1 LRVKAVWNTLLRFG
15 REHKYL
21 LTLLFKYGIGLGLLT
36 FLVISNWAG
45 FKDVFSRSL
54 RVEPLLWATAIATVG
69 LIITFLRWHYLVV
82 AVGLPFTRYNA
93 IRLGLVGYYFNTFMP
108 GSIGGDIIKGYAI
121 AKEQSRQTVAV
132 ATVLVDRIIGLW
144 ALVWFV
150 AIIGTVFWLANDPI
164 LQNVIL
170 LNIVRFTIVVV
181 VASMAF
187 WFAIGSLSN
196 ERADRIANWL
206 AGVRK
211 IGGSLAELW
220 RACWMYRQ
228 KSRAV
233 LVAMI
238 MSLVGHTG
246 WVLVFH
252 LTMTAFNYPNPEQAI
267 GTFPEHMI
275 VVPVGMTVQAVPLVP
290 GGIGVGEAMYGELYV
305 FIDRPRQNGVWGC
318 LLQRVI
324 FYGLALVGFIFYSR
338 MRANIVKIEN
348 EIEETRHPHPHPPPV
363 DAERP
368 IASG

>member
-1 LRVKAVWNTLLRFG
+1 MKAVWNTLLRFA
-15 REHKYL
+15 REHSGLVK
-21 LTLLFKYGIGLGLLT
+21 LLFKYGIGLGLLA
-36 FLVISNWAG
+36 FLVIDNWSG
-45 FKDVFSRSL
+45 LKDIFRRSI
-54 RVEPLLWATAIATVG
+54 RVEPLLLATGIAAVG
-69 LIITFLRWHYLVV
+69 LLITFLRWHYLVV

-108 GSIGGDIIKGYAI
+108 GSIGGDIIKGFAI

-132 ATVLVDRIIGLW
+132 ATVLIDRIIGLW

-150 AIIGTVFWLANDPI
+150 AIIGSVFWIANDPI
-164 LQNVIL
+164 LQNAIL
-170 LNIVRFTIVVV
+170 LTIVRFTVIFV
-181 VASMAF
+181 VASMAI
-187 WFAIGSLSN
+187 WFAMGLLSN
-196 ERADRIANWL
+196 ERSDRIANWL

-252 LTMTAFNYPNPEQAI
+252 YTMTAFDWPNPQTSI

-290 GGIGVGEAMYGELYV
+290 GGIGVGEAAYGELYV
-305 FIDRPRQNGVWGC
+305 FIDRPRENGVWGC
-318 LLQRVI
+318 FLQRVI
-324 FYGLALVGFIFYSR
+324 FWGLAFLGFIVYTR
-338 MRANIVKIEN
+338 MRASIVRIEH
-348 EIEETRHPHPHPPPV
+348 EIEEIRHPHPHPPPAGN
-363 DAERP
+363 AEQP
-368 IASG
+368 VASG